1 MLHYSVSI
9 KHSVIQFSQ
18 QCRLQLFC
26 TKEHLVVVPCCRSD
40 ELPAVCLLLIL
51 QSVCMP
57 SALQLATHFCLCGT
71 GKSKLMMLAILF
83 PLFQIV
89 VGVILLYYLLGIS
102 ALIGATVI
110 AVLAPVQYFVATKLS
125 QAQKSTLVSYLSWS
139 FEKRHS
145 TMLLIKLLL
154 VWWCTGAL
162 YDMNMFFFLYFYI
175 HWQLLSIL
183 AVYPSPYPWLEEDI
197 YPPSLLTCIRNL
209 AS

>member
-1 MLHYSVSI
+1 MWERNTTSVLHYSVSI
-9 KHSVIQFSQ
+9 KHSVIQFSL

-26 TKEHLVVVPCCRSD
+26 AKEHLVVVPCCRSD

-83 PLFQIV
+83 LLFQIV

-125 QAQKSTLVSYLSWS
+125 QAQKSTLVSYLTLETQCCWG
-139 FEKRHS
+139 
-145 TMLLIKLLL
+145 TMLLIELLL
-154 VWWCTGAL
+154 VWLLTGVL
-162 YDMNMFFFLYFYI
+162 YDMKISFFIFI
-175 HWQLLSIL
+175 HPL
-183 AVYPSPYPWLEEDI
+183 AV
-197 YPPSLLTCIRNL
+197 
-209 AS
+209 A